1 MFLPEFDRDYLTEK
15 GYTFEEKVE
24 SNQNYLIIRNWSLP
38 KDQYN
43 VEQSDLLILIP
54 GGYPDVKPDMWYFCP
69 AILLKPENRYANATN
84 YMQTILGEKW
94 QRWSRHS
101 NDWRS
106 GIDGMR
112 TYLQRVQTALEVA
125 R

>member
-54 GGYPDVKPDMWYFCP
+54 RGYPDVKPDMWYFYP